1 MKFAS
6 WALGYGWAAAAV
18 QLTALVVQVGIH
30 IASYP
35 DRDFGNGM
43 CSVTLSEVKFSDLPL
58 DGMGRKPDNTMN
70 VGDMWVHN
78 KSGLEEF
85 QIKSYDVIK
94 NGTEIRL
101 LSQWS
106 RDRNSQT
113 VAVYSIQDK
122 GSIIFL
128 RAGFLFTN
136 LFTYQIT
143 ANIKC
148 RGSVFYG
155 ESNTVTFHIG
165 PNQSVTCESYFQI
178 PLNNINDVM
187 NVKEE
192 QLCWEIQY
200 PKMEWKLLQSINV
213 RVYTI
218 LSKPKLQWYN
228 KAIWSDALELILP
241 VTNGENSGL
250 IGDTY
255 DDIYKNI
262 TERVNDQM
270 NLYYKSESAFVRCY
284 PGNSILNLSNF
295 LIAVRTPNV
304 IIGVNC
310 SDCAAVVAAFC
321 NMLGGALLCERMQNI
336 SDYNSGFRLNP
347 IQTIGA
353 TDYNTQ
359 AQMFLYHE
367 VAMRH
372 ISQANDIDNRTHK
385 VYDASLKVNISDN
398 PSVMDNNVQLP
409 TGMSFSQYTDDVISV
424 NTGQVN
430 IVDDSY
436 REHLCEWGGNGI
448 GSCYYVSLPF
458 GMAVPTIM

>member
-1 MKFAS
+1 M
-6 WALGYGWAAAAV
+6 AV
-18 QLTALVVQVGIH
+18 QLASLVVEVGMH

-35 DRDFGNGM
+35 GRDDSDKTM
-43 CSVTLSEVKFSDLPL
+43 CSVTLSEVKFSNLPL
-58 DGMGRKPDNTMN
+58 DGMGKKPDNTVNAGN
-70 VGDMWVHN
+70 VQMHN
-78 KSGLEEF
+78 EGIVDTVLI
-85 QIKSYDVIK
+85 QSYSVIK
-94 NGTEIRL
+94 NRAETRL

-106 RDRNSQT
+106 RDNWDSQT
-113 VAVYSIQDK
+113 VAVYSIEDK
-122 GSIIFL
+122 GGIIIL
-128 RAGFLFTN
+128 EAGFVITN
-136 LFTYQIT
+136 SSLDRI
-143 ANIKC
+143 NIKIKC

-155 ESNTVTFHIG
+155 ESGNATFSIGSYQTVPCRGCFYIPINTI
-165 PNQSVTCESYFQI
+165 E
-178 PLNNINDVM
+178 DVM

-192 QLCWEIQY
+192 TLHWEVQY
-200 PKMEWKLLQSINV
+200 STNKWEPLEDIKV

-262 TERVNDQM
+262 TERVNGQM
-270 NLYYKSESAFVRCY
+270 NLYYKSESAFVRFY

-367 VAMRH
+367 VAMWH

-385 VYDASLKVNISDN
+385 VYDASLKVNISNN

-424 NTGQVN
+424 NTGQVD